1 MHIHSNIVRG
11 IPIHFTINHC
21 YFKNYTPDEKNGFY
35 GTAQVVI
42 QKSTSNTSFPIKI
55 NRSTT
60 KFKGDFPHIGKIAN
74 QFHNMS
80 QSQHLTE
87 KPCAGNKRATTS

>member
-60 KFKGDFPHIGKIAN
+60 KFKGDFPHIEKIAKPVP
-74 QFHNMS
+74 
-80 QSQHLTE
+80 QHE
-87 KPCAGNKRATTS
+87 PIPAFNRKAMCRK